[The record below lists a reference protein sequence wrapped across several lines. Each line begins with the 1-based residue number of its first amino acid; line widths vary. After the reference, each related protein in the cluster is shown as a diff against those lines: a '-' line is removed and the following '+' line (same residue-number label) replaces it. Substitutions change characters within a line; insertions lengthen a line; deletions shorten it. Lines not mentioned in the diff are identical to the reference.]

1 AYSTDLGGIVPVAK
15 EVAALCR
22 AAAER
27 FAGLGANV
35 EEASP
40 DLHDAGDTFQVLRA
54 AKFAAERQPLLEAHR
69 DKMKPEVIW
78 NIEKGLALD
87 AGTIGAAEL
96 ARGRMY
102 QRVVDFFETYDVLA
116 CPAALVA
123 PFDVETRYI
132 EEVEGHRFDNY
143 VDWLLMSSAIT
154 LTSCPAISVPCGF
167 TGDGRPIGL
176 QLVCRPR
183 GEAELL
189 SYAAAFEAA
198 AGLAKLAPIDPRTGT
213 A

>member
-1 AYSTDLGGIVPVAK
+1 
-15 EVAALCR
+15 
-22 AAAER
+22 
-27 FAGLGANV
+27 
-35 EEASP
+35 
-40 DLHDAGDTFQVLRA
+40 VL
-54 AKFAAERQPLLEAHR
+54 
-69 DKMKPEVIW
+69 I
-78 NIEKGLALD
+78 
-87 AGTIGAAEL
+87 
-96 ARGRMY
+96 
-102 QRVVDFFETYDVLA
+102 

-123 PFDVETRYI
+123 PFNVETRYI

-176 QLVCRPR
+176 QLVGRPR

-198 AGLAKLAPIDPRTGT
+198 AGLAELAPIDPRVGT